1 METIVTGGAGFIG
14 SCLIAKLNSEGI
26 NDIIV
31 VDRVGKSDSWKNLS
45 GKKISDYLDIDALP
59 DYLKKNKPGL
69 ILHMGACSAT
79 TETDTSYLME
89 NNYRYTRLLAEYSA
103 ARKVHFLYASS
114 GATYGDGSFGYN
126 DSNEVSAKL
135 APLNAYGYS
144 KQLFDLH
151 AIKTGLDKKITGFK
165 FFNVFGPNEY
175 HKGDMKSVIA
185 KAYPSVLAGSSMKL
199 YKSYLNEYGHGEQ
212 KRDFIYIKDAVEMVW
227 YFVKHPGKKGIYN
240 IGTGKARSWNDLAK
254 AMFKAA
260 GRQPEIEY
268 IDMPEALRG
277 KYQYFTQ
284 ADTAKLIKSGCRH
297 KCMELEESV
306 KDYASYLKDG
316 KYL

>member
-1 METIVTGGAGFIG
+1 VETIVTGGAGFIG
-14 SCLIAKLNSEGI
+14 SCLIAKLNSEGMK
-26 NDIIV
+26 DIIV
-31 VDRVGKSDSWKNLS
+31 VDRIGKSDSWKNLS
-45 GKKISDYLDIDALP
+45 GKKINDYLDIDALP
-59 DYLKKNKPGL
+59 EYLKKKKPGL

-89 NNYRYTRLLAEYSA
+89 NNYRYTRMLAEYSA
-103 ARKVHFLYASS
+103 AKKVHFLYASS
-114 GATYGDGSFGYN
+114 GATYGDGSSGYS
-126 DSNEVSAKL
+126 DSNEVSKKL

-144 KQLFDLH
+144 KQLFDLY
-151 AIKTGLDKKITGFK
+151 AIRTGLDKKITGFK

-185 KAYPSVLAGSSMKL
+185 KAYPSILAGGKMKL
-199 YKSYLNEYGHGEQ
+199 FKSYLKEYGHGDQ

-227 YFVKHPGKKGIYN
+227 YFVQHPGKKGIIN

-260 GRQPEIEY
+260 GRSPEIEY
-268 IDMPEALRG
+268 IEMPEALRG

-284 ADTAKLIKSGCRH
+284 ADTAKLRKSGCKH
-297 KCMELEESV
+297 SCMELEDSI

-316 KYL
+316 KYI